1 MFFFLYCL
9 YHREAEICSGT
20 TGLARLRSK
29 YHASQC
35 ISHRGYNLPAR
46 QAPQLLRDFYTKD
59 GFTRLID
66 MNGNQVKVWA
76 GRGMPGE
83 MIDPALTTG
92 ERGHVFVGERA
103 PDIQVSDVI
112 RELGIL

>member
-1 MFFFLYCL
+1 
-9 YHREAEICSGT
+9 
-20 TGLARLRSK
+20 
-29 YHASQC
+29 
-35 ISHRGYNLPAR
+35 
-46 QAPQLLRDFYTKD
+46 
-59 GFTRLID
+59 